1 MAKTTEEI
9 DLSAYLEKEATD
21 LQSRFAEW
29 LMENV
34 GYDPSKAKTK
44 QEAFEEG
51 VRLATAMRM
60 IFQASPENRE
70 ANAARKAAKAEEVEE
85 EAPAPKAKKSA
96 KATPAKKASKKAA
109 APVEEE
115 EEPEEE
121 APAPKKAKAKK
132 AAAVKKRKPASD
144 DDEAPF

>member
-51 VRLATAMRM
+51 VRL
-60 IFQASPENRE
+60 
-70 ANAARKAAKAEEVEE
+70 
-85 EAPAPKAKKSA
+85 
-96 KATPAKKASKKAA
+96 SKTGT
-109 APVEEE
+109 
-115 EEPEEE
+115 
-121 APAPKKAKAKK
+121 
-132 AAAVKKRKPASD
+132 RRL
-144 DDEAPF
+144 DEAERKLEILLERDRVEPFDPEAGGVIEG